1 MSDIRP
7 GALYI
12 IFLNNDGGNDGEE
25 EDYMSVYV

>member
-7 GALYI
+7 GALCT

-25 EDYMSVYV
+25 EGYMSVYV